1 MTIYQAPTPVS
12 IDKVCMF
19 NYEFSVKD
27 RNALT
32 SRVILLPGDDTMHVG
47 KRYYNDPTGST
58 VELMKDRQGKEV
70 CKLTF
75 NPNKVG
81 MDAYMHLCNAAG
93 VSMNIGECRLI
104 RLDIARDSKLQ
115 HHTRVYHDVFQY
127 SMSGRVQWSVSH
139 GSTCRVHNNLSEI
152 GFYNKS
158 IESNL
163 PTPGVHRL
171 EVRLKKSTYIRKAG
185 VTTFS
190 DLLQYDTDMLL
201 EIYRQNGLRILPKLM
216 RKDETLECLGDM
228 VTTLEQCFAKKYSRP
243 LDTFL
248 SFYGLMHI
256 TPEAIKKAIDASN
269 ISKQKKYH
277 AKKRIDERSALMGLN
292 SSTSFVQQEIINY
305 FAA

>member
-1 MTIYQAPTPVS
+1 MTIYQAPTPAS
-12 IDKVCMF
+12 IDKIIMF
-19 NYEFSVKD
+19 NYNFSVKD
-27 RNALT
+27 RNAFT
-32 SRVILLPGDDTMHVG
+32 SRSIRLPGDDTERVRM
-47 KRYYNDPTGST
+47 KYYNDPTGST
-58 VELMKDRQGKEV
+58 VELKKDKQGNEY
-70 CKLTF
+70 CKVTF

-81 MDAYMHLCNAAG
+81 MDAYMHLCNSAG
-93 VSMNIGECRLI
+93 VNMNVGECNLW

-115 HHTRVYHDVFQY
+115 HHTRVYHDVFQH
-127 SMSGRVQWSVSH
+127 SMSGRVDWSVSH
-139 GSTCRVHNNLSEI
+139 GTTIRVHNTRSEI

-171 EVRLKKSTYIRKAG
+171 EVRLVKPTYIRKAG
-185 VTTFS
+185 IITFA
-190 DLLQYDTDMLL
+190 DLLQYDRDMLL

-216 RKDETLECLGDM
+216 KKNETLECLADM

-269 ISKQKKYH
+269 ISKQKKYY

-292 SSTSFVQQEIINY
+292 SPTSFVQQEIINY